1 MADTI
6 ADFGM
11 VHSYV
16 VVKANDPYVKARE
29 LYNRWEGINI
39 DNIDGYLDEITE
51 LHRLTCII
59 STNVEYTRDMH
70 GVMPFLQGKYSK
82 INGIIDCY
90 NDYLKHNQFVQLK
103 YKPLEK
109 MDLDGVLVI
118 GKTVKEEI
126 PIKPI
131 VTEHDKK
138 VKASKTTYVWRN
150 VL

>member
-59 STNVEYTRDMH
+59 STNVEYTRNMH

-103 YKPLEK
+103 YKPLDSI
-109 MDLDGVLVI
+109 DLSGVLI
-118 GKTVKEEI
+118 
-126 PIKPI
+126 
-131 VTEHDKK
+131 
-138 VKASKTTYVWRN
+138 
-150 VL
+150 L